1 MGHSSIV
8 QSSFFNYNVLKEI
21 FPDAQLKCCRFHLA
35 EAWWGKI
42 QSVGL
47 SNEYKNTESQL
58 GKWLKWFFGLHFV
71 DAVEVEDIFVDLM
84 SVAPDGEKCITF
96 ADYLVEN
103 YVSNDS
109 KFPPS
114 LWAEI
119 PSDEKR
125 TNNAAESYHANLNE
139 QFYSPHPTIFVF
151 RDVVQ
156 KLQSVSYVK
165 IRGSDTQFLTRRAER
180 EKHQFLMRQYN
191 KLLSG
196 EIDRSEYVRSLG
208 YRYSA
213 SF

>member
-1 MGHSSIV
+1 MS
-8 QSSFFNYNVLKEI
+8 
-21 FPDAQLKCCRFHLA
+21 
-35 EAWWGKI
+35 
-42 QSVGL
+42 
-47 SNEYKNTESQL
+47 YKNAESQL

-71 DAVEVEDIFVDLM
+71 DAVDVEDIFVYLM
-84 SVAPDGEKCITF
+84 SVAPDDEKCITF

-103 YVSNDS
+103 YVTNDS

-119 PSDEKR
+119 PSDEKM
-125 TNNAAESYHANLNE
+125 TNIAAESYHAHLNE

-151 RDVVQ
+151 IDVVQ
-156 KLQSVSYVK
+156 KLQSVSYMK
-165 IRGSDTQFLTRRAER
+165 MRGNDTQALTRRTER

>member
-21 FPDAQLKCCRFHLA
+21 FPDAQLKSCRFHLA
-35 EAWWGKI
+35 QAWWRKI

-47 SNEYKNTESQL
+47 SNEYKNAESQL
-58 GKWLKWFFGLHFV
+58 
-71 DAVEVEDIFVDLM
+71 EVEDIFVDLM